1 MSGQATI
8 RVLIADDEP
17 ALRHALGELV
27 EAEPE
32 LELVGSAADA
42 AEAAALARET
52 RPDVAVLDVRMPGGG
67 LEATRLI
74 AEGSPETAVLALS
87 AYEDR
92 ATVIAILQAGAVGY
106 LVKGVPPEE
115 IVDAIRRA
123 SRGQAS
129 LAAALTAEV
138 LQELARDNEE
148 RRQAEEVLRRSE
160 QRFRGLLES
169 APDAV
174 VIAREDGTIVLVNR
188 RTEELFGYKR
198 EELLGGKIE
207 QLVPTR
213 FHERHVGHRT
223 DYFRDPHPRRL
234 GAGLD
239 LAGRRKDGSEFPIDI
254 SLSALE
260 TDEGVLA
267 TAFVRDMTD
276 QAQHGSAGRTSRPR
290 FAALLEA
297 ASDAIVVLDPA
308 SSIVYANRQTEV
320 LFEYDTGE
328 LVGRN
333 MESLIPD
340 RFGDHTPD
348 PWTWPASPELQL
360 TGRRKDG
367 SDFPVELWP
376 CAFDTEE
383 GRRMAVFLRAA
394 TARLASADLQQH
406 LAERRRLVARVVRA
420 SEEERARIAA
430 DIHDDTVQA
439 MTAVGL
445 RLGLLRRRLGD
456 TKHLDALDELEENVR
471 SSISRLR
478 SLIFELRP
486 PELDREG
493 LASAVRTRLEQLRDE
508 HGLEF
513 ELEAELHREPEP
525 ETRTIAFRIVQE
537 ALTNT
542 RKHAEASRVQIVF
555 DTRGVGLF
563 GSVRDDGTGFSMEQ
577 LADRRR
583 LGHLGVVAMRERAE
597 VAGGWLRIESAPG
610 TGTHVEFWVPDTPV
624 PVDESAR
631 SDEAA
636 A

>member
-17 ALRHALGELV
+17 ALRHAIGELV
-27 EAEPE
+27 QAEPG
-32 LELVGSAADA
+32 LELAGSAADA
-42 AEAAALARET
+42 AQAAALSRET

-74 AEGSPETAVLALS
+74 AEQSPETAVLALS

-92 ATVIAILQAGAVGY
+92 ATVIAMLQAGAVGY

-115 IVDAIRRA
+115 IVDAIKRA

-138 LQELARDNEE
+138 LEELARDSEE

-160 QRFRGLLES
+160 QRFRSLLES

-198 EELLGGKIE
+198 DELLGGKIE

-213 FHERHVGHRT
+213 YHERHVEHRNE
-223 DYFRDPHPRRL
+223 YFHDPQPRRL
-234 GAGLD
+234 GAGLE

-267 TAFVRDMTD
+267 TAFVRDMTNHAAD
-276 QAQHGSAGRTSRPR
+276 SSAGRREPR
-290 FAALLEA
+290 FGRLLEA
-297 ASDAIVVLDPA
+297 ASDAIVVLDE
-308 SSIVYANRQTEV
+308 STSITYANRQAEV

-328 LVGRN
+328 LVGGK
-333 MESLIPD
+333 MQSLIPE
-340 RFGDHTPD
+340 RFGEEAPD
-348 PWTWPASPELQL
+348 PWTWPASPQLQL
-360 TGRRKDG
+360 NGRRKDG
-367 SDFPVELWP
+367 SSFPVEIWP
-376 CAFDTEE
+376 CTFATDE
-383 GRRMAVFLRAA
+383 GRSVAVFLRAA
-394 TARLASADLQQH
+394 TARLATADLQQH

-445 RLGLLRRRLGD
+445 RLGLLRRRLGETPNLEAID
-456 TKHLDALDELEENVR
+456 DLEESVR

-478 SLIFELRP
+478 NLIFELRP

-493 LASAVRTRLEQLRDE
+493 LAAAVRNRLHQLSEE
-508 HGLEF
+508 HGIAF
-513 ELEAELHREPEP
+513 ELEAELQREPEP
-525 ETRTIAFRIVQE
+525 ETRTIAYRIVQE
-537 ALTNT
+537 ALTNM
-542 RKHAEASRVQIVF
+542 RKHADASRVKIVF

-563 GSVRDDGTGFSMEQ
+563 GSVRDDGAGFSMEQ

-610 TGTHVEFWVPDTPV
+610 AGTHVEFWIPDTPV
-624 PVDESAR
+624 PVDEGAR
-631 SDEAA
+631 EDEAA

>member
-1 MSGQATI
+1 MSGQMTI
-8 RVLIADDEP
+8 RVLIADDEA
-17 ALRHALGELV
+17 ALRHAMGELV
-27 EAEPE
+27 QAEPG
-32 LELVGSAADA
+32 LELAGSAADA
-42 AEAAALARET
+42 AEAAALAGET
-52 RPDVAVLDVRMPGGG
+52 RPNVAVLDVRMPGGG
-67 LEATRLI
+67 LEAARLI
-74 AEGSPETAVLALS
+74 AEASPETAVLALS

-92 ATVIAILQAGAVGY
+92 ATVIAMLQAGAVGY

-115 IVDAIRRA
+115 IVDAIKRA

-129 LAAALTAEV
+129 LAASLTAEV
-138 LQELARDNEE
+138 LEELARDSEE
-148 RRQAEEVLRRSE
+148 RRQAEDVLRRSE

-207 QLVPTR
+207 QLVPAR
-213 FHERHVGHRT
+213 FHERHVEHRT
-223 DYFRDPHPRRL
+223 EYFRDPRPRRL
-234 GAGLD
+234 GAGLE

-267 TAFVRDMTD
+267 TAFVRDMTNHVAD
-276 QAQHGSAGRTSRPR
+276 SPPGRREPR
-290 FAALLEA
+290 FRRLLEA
-297 ASDAIVVLDPA
+297 ASDAIVVLDET
-308 SSIVYANRQTEV
+308 SSIVYANRQAEV

-328 LVGRN
+328 LLGETMQR
-333 MESLIPD
+333 LIPE
-340 RFGDHTPD
+340 RFGEEAPH
-348 PWTWPASPELQL
+348 PWTWPASPQLQL
-360 TGRRKDG
+360 NGRRKDG
-367 SDFPVELWP
+367 STFPVEIWP
-376 CAFDTEE
+376 CAFAMDE
-383 GRRMAVFLRAA
+383 GRSVAVFLRAA
-394 TARLASADLQQH
+394 TVRLATADLQQH

-445 RLGLLRRRLGD
+445 RLGLLRRRLGE
-456 TKHLDALDELEENVR
+456 TPQLEALDDLEESVR

-478 SLIFELRP
+478 NLIFELRP

-493 LASAVRTRLEQLRDE
+493 LASAVRHRLQQLSE
-508 HGLEF
+508 ELGLAY
-513 ELEAELHREPEP
+513 ELEAELQREPEA
-525 ETRTIAFRIVQE
+525 ETRTIAYRIVQE

-542 RKHAEASRVQIVF
+542 RKHAGATRVQIVF

-563 GSVRDDGTGFSMEQ
+563 GSVRDDGSGFSMEQ

-610 TGTHVEFWVPDTPV
+610 AGTHVEFWIPDTPV
-624 PVDESAR
+624 PVDEGAR
-631 SDEAA
+631 EDEAA